1 MNFSDFFRIG
11 MQSGMKYDPDTL
23 KVTADMANIQLFS
36 QLVEQEKEEDRFL
49 HTNGHFNRHNI
60 SLDDNEF

>member
-23 KVTADMANIQLFS
+23 KVTADMANIQLFA
-36 QLVEQEKEEDRFL
+36 QLVEQEKEEQKF
-49 HTNGHFNRHNI
+49 FNRNGILNHMMN
-60 SLDDNEF
+60 DNDEF

>member
-36 QLVEQEKEEDRFL
+36 QLVEQEKEDERFL
-49 HTNGHFNRHNI
+49 NQSRSPFMD
-60 SLDDNEF
+60 DDNGF

>member
-36 QLVEQEKEEDRFL
+36 QLVEQEKEEQKF
-49 HTNGHFNRHNI
+49 FNRNGILNHMMN
-60 SLDDNEF
+60 DNDEF